1 MKTDSALSR
10 GCQQTF
16 DEVESV
22 RKFHALP
29 TLNLEHAGQS
39 PVRRDHRFCNFSFF
53 VLVYHFAAMP
63 VPDYLL
69 SESATGYA
77 LYEVTES
84 EEIGAR
90 TREFLETIND
100 ISRFSNFVKLVSFVP
115 FKNAA
120 QALENIN
127 DVSEG
132 TNTLSPLHKTS
143 FFVTVLTLHFRPSQR
158 TSQIIP
164 GNGIAQKT

>member
-1 MKTDSALSR
+1 
-10 GCQQTF
+10 
-16 DEVESV
+16 
-22 RKFHALP
+22 
-29 TLNLEHAGQS
+29 
-39 PVRRDHRFCNFSFF
+39 
-53 VLVYHFAAMP
+53 MP

-100 ISRFSNFVKLVSFVP
+100 ISRFSKFVKLVSFVP

-132 TNTLSPLHKTS
+132 REPPPSPSPLASKIS
-143 FFVTVLTLHFRPSQR
+143 SLCR
-158 TSQIIP
+158 TI
-164 GNGIAQKT
+164 